1 MQLIHHLSTRTPRL
15 FRWGSLPQPKVALL
29 LCLSLAIGPSLASAQ
44 TAWSNGAAWSSPPV
58 NPLWVQE
65 QKTIQ
70 YFDSIKQR
78 QSPLL
83 IPFLRQMPK
92 GADLH
97 THLSGAVY
105 GETYLRW
112 AEEKGLC
119 ISQTSLSLTKP
130 TCESATC
137 KCAATE
143 VAAKEMRRDKRYSE
157 LYGQI
162 IDAWSM
168 RNLSLLDETGHDH
181 FFEAFGKFGEAG
193 DGREPEMIAELT
205 NRAASGQVLYM
216 EIMLTIEGKAFEKI
230 GNKVGWRNSLADMH
244 QAILNYA
251 PTTPEDPKSVKDVIA
266 SAKARIA
273 DVEKKRVQV
282 LQCNTPQA
290 KPGCQVTVRYLYQV
304 KRVNPHEKVFA
315 QMLGGF
321 LLVNSEPLVVGIN
334 MVQPEDDSVA
344 LENFATQMDMLDY
357 LHGQYPKVNI
367 ALHAGE
373 LTQGLVPPEELRFHI
388 RDSVIKG
395 HAKRIGHGVDV
406 LYEDNA
412 LGLLK
417 EMAQRNVLVEVCLSS
432 NDGILGVRGAQHPFL
447 TYLEYGVPV
456 TLATD
461 DEGIARSDISN
472 EYLKAVR
479 EHDVGYFPLK
489 AMSRNGLEHAFVSG
503 ESLWQDFASGQKVA
517 ACAAD
522 SPDAPV
528 LSCACQKFLACNEK
542 ARLQW
547 KLEQAFVAFERSF

>member
-1 MQLIHHLSTRTPRL
+1 MQLIHHLSSHTPRL
-15 FRWGSLPQPKVALL
+15 FSWGSLLQPKVALL
-29 LCLSLAIGPSLASAQ
+29 LCLSLAMGHPLAYAQ
-44 TAWSNGAAWSSPPV
+44 TAWFNGATLSSPPV
-58 NPLWVQE
+58 DTLWSQE
-65 QKTIQ
+65 QKATQ
-70 YFDSIKQR
+70 YFDSLKQH

-105 GETYLRW
+105 GETYMRW

-119 ISQTSLSLTKP
+119 INQTSLSLTKP
-130 TCESATC
+130 TCENATC
-137 KCAATE
+137 KCATTE
-143 VAAKEMRRDKRYSE
+143 VATKEMRRDKRYSE

-168 RNLSLLDETGHDH
+168 RNLPLLDETGHDH

-205 NRAASGQVLYM
+205 NRAAAGQVLYM

-244 QAILNYA
+244 QAILNYV
-251 PTTPEDPKSVKDVIA
+251 PTTPEDPKSVTDAIA

-273 DVEKKRVQV
+273 DVEKKRNQVQ
-282 LQCNTPQA
+282 QCNTPQA

-321 LLVNSEPLVVGIN
+321 LLASSEPLVVGIN
-334 MVQPEDDSVA
+334 MVQPEDDPTA

-357 LHGQYPKVNI
+357 LHGQYPKVHI

-373 LTQGLVPPEELRFHI
+373 LTQGLVPPEELRTHI

-395 HAKRIGHGVDV
+395 HAQRIGHGVDV

-412 LGLLK
+412 LELLN
-417 EMAQRNVLVEVCLSS
+417 EMARRNVLVEICLSS
-432 NDGILGVRGAQHPFL
+432 NDGILGVRGAQHPFR
-447 TYLEYGVPV
+447 TYLEYGVPAA
-456 TLATD
+456 LATD

-472 EYLKAVR
+472 EYLKAVQ
-479 EHDVGYFPLK
+479 EHDIGYLPLK
-489 AMSRNGLEHAFVSG
+489 VMSRNGLEHAFLPG
-503 ESLWQDFASGQKVA
+503 ESLWQDFARGQKVA
-517 ACAAD
+517 TCAAD
-522 SPDAPV
+522 SPDSAV

-542 ARLQW
+542 AKLQW
-547 KLEQAFVAFERSF
+547 KLEQAFVTFERSF